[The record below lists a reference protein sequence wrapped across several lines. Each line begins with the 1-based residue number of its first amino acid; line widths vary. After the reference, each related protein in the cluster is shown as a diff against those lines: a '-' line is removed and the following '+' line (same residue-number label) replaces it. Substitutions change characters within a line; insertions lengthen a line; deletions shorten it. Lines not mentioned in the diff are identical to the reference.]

1 MNNTI
6 FGGTTTT
13 PLNPNMFSGGGSG
26 GAVDQTYNPESE
38 NAQSGKALKPILN
51 EKVAIKYVGDTV
63 KVGEII
69 AVNLADH
76 ILDPDGTYYERQ
88 YTATVR
94 CKKECVIDTEILD
107 VNAETFNEYWEIC
120 GHLDSYYSVYAKRTD
135 RAYMDKDGNEIKKGF
150 LKYYHVYSREDV
162 VQRDNGENLPSKF
175 HFEHFTHEEATEQTR
190 LALDRF
196 NRLFNYYCKKYGIE
210 VQIVKDGTQAY
221 FSHDMKIRVP
231 DIHNFTSVYE
241 YITTLAHEM
250 VHSTGVALGR
260 FNDKTVVDLE
270 TAHKEYSKEE
280 LVAEIGSQIVCAE
293 MCIPDDSDTPENYLG
308 YIQGWASY
316 LKDKPNEIISAST
329 KAEKASDLILEC
341 VREMELEEQKN
352 IESEEIR

>member
-1 MNNTI
+1 MANVAQIITENILNKMKEAEEQGKTFRWVKPFALGAPDKAYSYNTMEAYRGINRILLDNNEYLT
-6 FGGTTTT
+6 F
-13 PLNPNMFSGGGSG
+13 NM
-26 GAVDQTYNPESE
+26 V
-38 NAQSGKALKPILN
+38 KALN
-51 EKVAIKYVGDTV
+51 EKKDAPQYQIRKGARGNIVC
-63 KVGEII
+63 
-69 AVNLADH
+69 
-76 ILDPDGTYYERQ
+76 YYN
-88 YTATVR
+88 TKT
-94 CKKECVIDTEILD
+94 VIDE
-107 VNAETFNEYWEIC
+107 ETGEPK
-120 GHLDSYYSVYAKRTD
+120 L
-135 RAYMDKDGNEIKKGF
+135 DKDGNEIKKGF

-196 NRLFNYYCKKYGIE
+196 NRLFNFYCKKYGIE
-210 VQIVKDGTQAY
+210 VQIIKDGTQAY

-260 FNDKTVVDLE
+260 FNDKTIVDLE
-270 TAHKEYSKEE
+270 TANKEYGKEE
-280 LVAEIGSQIVCAE
+280 LVAEIGAQILCSE
-293 MCIPDDSDTPENYLG
+293 LCIPDDSDTPDNAVA